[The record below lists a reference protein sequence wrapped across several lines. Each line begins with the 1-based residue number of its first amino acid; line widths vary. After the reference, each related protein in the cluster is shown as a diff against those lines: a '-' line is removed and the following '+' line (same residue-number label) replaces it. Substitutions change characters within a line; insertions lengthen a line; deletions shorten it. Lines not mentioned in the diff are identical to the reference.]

1 MPYILR
7 SAVFWWG
14 LLSAGS
20 LGPDQSR
27 RLYYFH
33 SATYKGRRH
42 STANGPRLQP
52 PRCSSVPTGHRFPR
66 SNHAKNNKDQQ
77 QQEQEQPQ
85 QQEQKQENQ
94 QEQQQKQQQQQGQQ
108 HQQPQQTTTK
118 TTTNHK
124 DK

>member
-66 SNHAKNNKDQQ
+66 SNHAKNNK
-77 QQEQEQPQ
+77 EQPQ

-94 QEQQQKQQQQQGQQ
+94 QEQQQEQQGQEQRQQQQQQKQQQQQQGQQ
-108 HQQPQQTTTK
+108 HQQPQQT
-118 TTTNHK
+118 
-124 DK
+124 